1 MENATIIICS
11 SFQKSPFKKYIILP
25 NVIMMKELTVTI
37 KSVFDIMTPVTLLF
51 DLYLYLP
58 HQNMFLQYLHR
69 LLLSKNN
76 ETLNRE
82 GARVVAAAT

>member
-1 MENATIIICS
+1 
-11 SFQKSPFKKYIILP
+11 
-25 NVIMMKELTVTI
+25 
-37 KSVFDIMTPVTLLF
+37 MTPVTLLF

-69 LLLSKNN
+69 LLVSKNN